1 MKNILLAVICTM
13 ATLQISAT
21 AKPTSIL
28 YQGYDNGNWQD
39 NTLQSNTYDGNGN
52 LTSQLYQGWD
62 SLVTAWVNISLIT
75 YNNNS
80 NGTVNTELLQT
91 WDSTAGTW
99 DNVNMY
105 TYTYNGSDSIATQL
119 YQTWTGSAWQN
130 TYLYTNT
137 YDGNGYRISQQT
149 QTWSTSGSTWNNYV
163 EYVYDNNSN
172 GTVNYYVYL
181 YWDVSSYDSSARY
194 SFTYNGGNHVLT
206 ELTQVYASGVWQNS
220 SQEAYSYD
228 GNGYLISETIQNW
241 QVGSS
246 SWINYELFNDINN
259 TDGSV
264 HDILYQDW
272 NIASSIYDS
281 VSNTIY
287 YYGLTGVAD
296 VPAISARIYPN
307 PATDMLHID
316 IKGTNQ
322 PYDVSLTDMTGR
334 TLRDE
339 HELSGDQAI
348 DISSLSSGV
357 YLVNVMQAG
366 ASTTQR
372 VVKQ

>member
-1 MKNILLAVICTM
+1 
-13 ATLQISAT
+13 
-21 AKPTSIL
+21 
-28 YQGYDNGNWQD
+28 
-39 NTLQSNTYDGNGN
+39 
-52 LTSQLYQGWD
+52 
-62 SLVTAWVNISLIT
+62 
-75 YNNNS
+75 
-80 NGTVNTELLQT
+80 
-91 WDSTAGTW
+91 
-99 DNVNMY
+99 
-105 TYTYNGSDSIATQL
+105 
-119 YQTWTGSAWQN
+119 
-130 TYLYTNT
+130 
-137 YDGNGYRISQQT
+137 
-149 QTWSTSGSTWNNYV
+149 
-163 EYVYDNNSN
+163 
-172 GTVNYYVYL
+172 
-181 YWDVSSYDSSARY
+181 
-194 SFTYNGGNHVLT
+194 
-206 ELTQVYASGVWQNS
+206 
-220 SQEAYSYD
+220 
-228 GNGYLISETIQNW
+228 
-241 QVGSS
+241 
-246 SWINYELFNDINN
+246 
-259 TDGSV
+259 V